1 MQELLVKATLETI
14 YMVAA
19 STFFAVVG
27 GLPLGI
33 LLVVTEPNH
42 ILENSVVHKI
52 LSVIINI
59 TRSIPFIILLVTII
73 PFTKL
78 LVGTFIGTT
87 AAIVPLSVAA
97 MPFFARIVESSLKE
111 VDYGVIE
118 AALAMGS
125 SPGQIIFK
133 VLLPEARASLTL
145 GITITIINLIGYS
158 AMAGAIGGGGLGDV
172 AIRYGYHRRDTVVL
186 TATVIILVGLVQ
198 LIQFTGDLIARKLNK
213 K

>member
-1 MQELLVKATLETI
+1 
-14 YMVAA
+14 MVAA